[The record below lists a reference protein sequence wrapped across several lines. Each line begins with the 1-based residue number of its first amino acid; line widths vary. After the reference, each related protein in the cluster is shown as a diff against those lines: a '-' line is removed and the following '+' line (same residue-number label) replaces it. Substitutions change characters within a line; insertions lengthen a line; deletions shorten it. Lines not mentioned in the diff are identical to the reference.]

1 MTVGSIAHSYSRY
14 DRLWMD
20 QLPPLRFLESM
31 HPRLPLQGGD
41 GALGRLQQSE
51 RGEQRDRQPDRELEP
66 DRWIIG
72 DGHRE
77 QRRHHHVPDHDD
89 DEIRRKI
96 VGALR
101 REILTADVAVIG
113 DLQEAA
119 KQMTASRNSGT
130 SSQNRVRAP

>member
-1 MTVGSIAHSYSRY
+1 
-14 DRLWMD
+14 
-20 QLPPLRFLESM
+20 
-31 HPRLPLQGGD
+31 
-41 GALGRLQQSE
+41 
-51 RGEQRDRQPDRELEP
+51 
-66 DRWIIG
+66 
-72 DGHRE
+72 
-77 QRRHHHVPDHDD
+77 VPDHDD